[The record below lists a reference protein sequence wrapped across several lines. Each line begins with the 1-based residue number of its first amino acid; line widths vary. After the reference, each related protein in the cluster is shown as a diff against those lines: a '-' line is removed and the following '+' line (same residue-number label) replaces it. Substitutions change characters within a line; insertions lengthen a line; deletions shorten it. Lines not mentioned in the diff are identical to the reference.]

1 MWLRS
6 EKLDLIQIKKEF
18 FLTESGFLAEGITS
32 NLFWVKDEVLYTPSL
47 ETGILNGITRQ
58 FILTLAEQLMM
69 QVQEGLYLETTL
81 LEAEEIFFTNSIQE
95 IVPVIQ
101 LGQKIYPGKKG
112 YIVQKLNQMYQEYVH
127 TYWKM

>member
-1 MWLRS
+1 M
-6 EKLDLIQIKKEF
+6 
-18 FLTESGFLAEGITS
+18 
-32 NLFWVKDEVLYTPSL
+32 LYTPSL

-69 QVQEGLYLETTL
+69 QVKEGLYLENTL

-101 LGQKIYPGKKG
+101 LGRKIYPGKEG